1 MQVIE
6 RTFSDFLRQPKEV
19 VANLAQH
26 DVVLRRRN
34 APDLYLSLAARDTT
48 RAKTIECL
56 ARLLRKVAA
65 DSPEAMDDAI
75 EDAFPWVQFLSP
87 GGLREFAEEL
97 TQTILA
103 SASVESFEPVELTIL
118 AWQNTAEILS
128 DPELTALLSGPF
140 TITHGGRVPC
150 PPAVD

>member
-6 RTFSDFLRQPKEV
+6 RTFSEFLRQPKEV
-19 VANLAQH
+19 VADLTQH

-34 APDLYLSLAARDTT
+34 APDLYLSLAASDIS

-56 ARLLRKVAA
+56 ARLLCKIAA

-75 EDAFPWVQFLSP
+75 GAAFPWVEFLSTEER
-87 GGLREFAEEL
+87 REFAEEL
-97 TQTILA
+97 TRTILA
-103 SASVESFEPVELTIL
+103 SASVQNFRQVELAIDS
-118 AWQNTAEILS
+118 WENTAEILS
-128 DPELTALLSGPF
+128 DPELTALLTTPI
-140 TITHGGRVPC
+140 TITHGGRVLP

>member
-6 RTFSDFLRQPKEV
+6 RTFSEFLRKPKEV
-19 VANLAQH
+19 VADLAQH

-34 APDLYLSLAARDTT
+34 APDLYLSLAASDIS

-56 ARLLRKVAA
+56 ARLLCKISA

-75 EDAFPWVQFLSP
+75 EAAFPWVEFLSP
-87 GGLREFAEEL
+87 DGRREFAEDL
-97 TQTILA
+97 TRTILA
-103 SASVESFEPVELTIL
+103 SASVESFDRVELLIDS
-118 AWQNTAEILS
+118 WQNTAEILS
-128 DPELTALLSGPF
+128 DPELTALLTTP
-140 TITHGGRVPC
+140 ITVTDGRRVIP

>member
-6 RTFSDFLRQPKEV
+6 RTFSEFLRQPKEV

-34 APDLYLSLAARDTT
+34 APDLYLSLAASDIS

-56 ARLLRKVAA
+56 ARLLCKIFA
-65 DSPEAMDDAI
+65 DSPEAVDDAI
-75 EDAFPWVQFLSP
+75 EAAFPWVEFLASDE
-87 GGLREFAEEL
+87 RRDFADEL
-97 TQTILA
+97 TRTILA
-103 SASVESFEPVELTIL
+103 SASVQSFERVELLIDS
-118 AWQNTAEILS
+118 WQNTAEILS

>member
-6 RTFSDFLRQPKEV
+6 RTFTEFLRQPKEV
-19 VANLAQH
+19 VANLAHH

-34 APDLYLSLAARDTT
+34 APDLYLSLAASDIS

-56 ARLLRKVAA
+56 ARLLRKIAA

-75 EDAFPWVQFLSP
+75 EAAFPWVEFLST
-87 GGLREFAEEL
+87 GELRNFAEDL

-103 SASVESFEPVELTIL
+103 SASIESFERVELLIDS
-118 AWQNTAEILS
+118 WKNTAEILS
-128 DPELTALLSGPF
+128 DPELTALLTTP
-140 TITHGGRVPC
+140 ITVTDGRRVIP

>member
-34 APDLYLSLAARDTT
+34 APDLYLSLAASDIS

-56 ARLLRKVAA
+56 ARLLCKISA
-65 DSPEAMDDAI
+65 DSPEAVDDAI
-75 EDAFPWVQFLSP
+75 ESAIPWVEFLASD
-87 GGLREFAEEL
+87 GRREFAEDL
-97 TQTILA
+97 TRTILA
-103 SASVESFEPVELTIL
+103 SASVESFERVELLIDS
-118 AWQNTAEILS
+118 WQNTAEILS

-150 PPAVD
+150 PPAAD

>member
-6 RTFSDFLRQPKEV
+6 RTFSEFLRQPKEV
-19 VANLAQH
+19 VADLADH

-34 APDLYLSLAARDTT
+34 APDLYLSLAASDIS

-56 ARLLRKVAA
+56 ARLLCKISA

-75 EDAFPWVQFLSP
+75 EAAFPWVEFLSAD
-87 GGLREFAEEL
+87 GRREFAEDL
-97 TQTILA
+97 TRTILA
-103 SASVESFEPVELTIL
+103 CASVQNFRQVDLTIDS
-118 AWQNTAEILS
+118 WENTAEILS

-140 TITHGGRVPC
+140 TITHGGRVLP

>member
-6 RTFSDFLRQPKEV
+6 RTFSELLRQPKEV

-34 APDLYLSLAARDTT
+34 APDLFLSLAASDLS

-56 ARLLRKVAA
+56 ARLLCKISA

-75 EDAFPWVQFLSP
+75 EAAFPWVEFLSAD
-87 GGLREFAEEL
+87 GRREFAEDL
-97 TQTILA
+97 TRTILA
-103 SASVESFEPVELTIL
+103 SASVQSFERVELLIDS
-118 AWQNTAEILS
+118 WQNTAEILS
-128 DPELTALLSGPF
+128 DPELTALLTTP
-140 TITHGGRVPC
+140 ITVTDGRRVI
-150 PPAVD
+150 PPPPVD

>member
-6 RTFSDFLRQPKEV
+6 RTFSEFLRQPKEV
-19 VANLAQH
+19 VANLARH

-56 ARLLRKVAA
+56 ARLLCKVAV

-75 EDAFPWVQFLSP
+75 EAAFPWVHFLSP

-140 TITHGGRVPC
+140 TIMHGERVPC

>member
-6 RTFSDFLRQPKEV
+6 RTFSEFLRQPKEV
-19 VANLAQH
+19 VADLAQH

-34 APDLYLSLAARDTT
+34 APDLFLSLAASDISRT
-48 RAKTIECL
+48 KTIECL
-56 ARLLRKVAA
+56 ARLLRKISA

-75 EDAFPWVQFLSP
+75 EAAFPWVEFLSP
-87 GGLREFAEEL
+87 DGRHEFAEAL

-103 SASVESFEPVELTIL
+103 SASIESFDRVELLIDS
-118 AWQNTAEILS
+118 WQNTAEILS
-128 DPELTALLSGPF
+128 NPELTALLTTP
-140 TITHGGRVPC
+140 ITVTDGRRVIP

>member
-6 RTFSDFLRQPKEV
+6 RTFSEFLRQPKEV
-19 VANLAQH
+19 VADLAQH

-34 APDLYLSLAARDTT
+34 APDLYLSLAASDIS

-56 ARLLRKVAA
+56 ARLLCKISA

-75 EDAFPWVQFLSP
+75 EAAFPWVEFLSP
-87 GGLREFAEEL
+87 GGRREFAEDL
-97 TQTILA
+97 TRTILA
-103 SASVESFEPVELTIL
+103 SASVENYKQVELTIDS
-118 AWQNTAEILS
+118 WQNTAEILS

-140 TITHGGRVPC
+140 TITHGGRVIP

>member
-6 RTFSDFLRQPKEV
+6 RTFSEFLRQPKEV

-34 APDLYLSLAARDTT
+34 APDLYLSLAASDIS

-56 ARLLRKVAA
+56 ARLLCKISA
-65 DSPEAMDDAI
+65 DSPEAVDDAI
-75 EDAFPWVQFLSP
+75 EAAFPWVEFLSSEE
-87 GGLREFAEEL
+87 RRDFADEL
-97 TQTILA
+97 ARTILA
-103 SASVESFEPVELTIL
+103 SASVQSFSLVEQTLL
-118 AWQNTAEILS
+118 EWQNTAEILS

>member
-26 DVVLRRRN
+26 DIVLRRRN

-56 ARLLRKVAA
+56 ARLLCKVAA
-65 DSPEAMDDAI
+65 DSPEAVDDAI

>member
-6 RTFSDFLRQPKEV
+6 RTFSEFLRQPKEV

-34 APDLYLSLAARDTT
+34 APDLYLSLAAKDIS

-56 ARLLRKVAA
+56 ARLLCKISA
-65 DSPEAMDDAI
+65 DSPEAMDDAVAT
-75 EDAFPWVQFLSP
+75 AFPWVEFLSP
-87 GGLREFAEEL
+87 GELRNFAEDL

-103 SASVESFEPVELTIL
+103 SASIENFEPVELIIDS
-118 AWQNTAEILS
+118 WQNTAEILS
-128 DPELTALLSGPF
+128 DPELTALLTAP
-140 TITHGGRVPC
+140 ITVTDGRRVPC

>member
-6 RTFSDFLRQPKEV
+6 RTFSEFLRQPKEV

-34 APDLYLSLAARDTT
+34 APDLYLSLAASDIS

-56 ARLLRKVAA
+56 ARLLRKISA
-65 DSPEAMDDAI
+65 DSPEAMDHAI
-75 EDAFPWVQFLSP
+75 EAAFPWVEFLSAD
-87 GGLREFAEEL
+87 GRREFAEEL
-97 TQTILA
+97 TRTILA
-103 SASVESFEPVELTIL
+103 SASVESFDRVELLIDS
-118 AWQNTAEILS
+118 WQNTAEILC
-128 DPELTALLSGPF
+128 DPELTALLTTP
-140 TITHGGRVPC
+140 ITVTDGRRVIP

>member
-1 MQVIE
+1 M
-6 RTFSDFLRQPKEV
+6 
-19 VANLAQH
+19 
-26 DVVLRRRN
+26 LRRRN
-34 APDLYLSLAARDTT
+34 APDLYLSLAARDIS

-56 ARLLRKVAA
+56 ARLLRKISA

-75 EDAFPWVQFLSP
+75 EAAFPWVEFLSTD
-87 GGLREFAEEL
+87 GRRDFAEEL
-97 TQTILA
+97 TRTILA
-103 SASVESFEPVELTIL
+103 SASIESFERVELLIDS
-118 AWQNTAEILS
+118 WQNTAGILS

>member
-6 RTFSDFLRQPKEV
+6 RTFSEFLRQPKEV

-34 APDLYLSLAARDTT
+34 APDLYLTLAASDAS

-56 ARLLRKVAA
+56 ARLLGKIAA

-75 EDAFPWVQFLSP
+75 EAAFPWVEFLSP
-87 GGLREFAEEL
+87 DGRREFVEEL
-97 TQTILA
+97 TRIILA
-103 SASVESFEPVELTIL
+103 SASVGNYEQVDLTIDS
-118 AWQNTAEILS
+118 WQNTAEILS
-128 DPELTALLSGPF
+128 DPELTALLTAPI

>member
-6 RTFSDFLRQPKEV
+6 RTFSEFLRQPKEV
-19 VANLAQH
+19 VADLAQH

-34 APDLYLSLAARDTT
+34 APDLYLSLAASDII

-56 ARLLRKVAA
+56 ARLLCKISA

-75 EDAFPWVQFLSP
+75 EAAFPWVEFLSTDE
-87 GGLREFAEEL
+87 RRDFADEL
-97 TQTILA
+97 TRTILA
-103 SASVESFEPVELTIL
+103 SASVESFERVELLIDS
-118 AWQNTAEILS
+118 WKNTAEILS

-140 TITHGGRVPC
+140 TVTDGRRVIP

>member
-26 DVVLRRRN
+26 DIVLRRRN

-56 ARLLRKVAA
+56 ARLLCKVAA

-87 GGLREFAEEL
+87 GEHREFAEEL

-128 DPELTALLSGPF
+128 DPELTALLTSPI

-150 PPAVD
+150 PPAAD

>member
-6 RTFSDFLRQPKEV
+6 RTFSEFLRQPKEV
-19 VANLAQH
+19 VADLAQH

-34 APDLYLSLAARDTT
+34 APDLYLSLAASDIS

-56 ARLLRKVAA
+56 ARLLCKIAA

-75 EDAFPWVQFLSP
+75 EAAFPWVGFFSP
-87 GGLREFAEEL
+87 GERREFAEDL

-103 SASVESFEPVELTIL
+103 SASVESFSLVDQVLME
-118 AWQNTAEILS
+118 WQNTAEILS
-128 DPELTALLSGPF
+128 DPELTAMLTTP
-140 TITHGGRVPC
+140 ITVTDGRRVL
-150 PPAVD
+150 PPPPVD